1 MCELMKNLVLVIWLG
16 LLAGFGSLV
25 DGASSGEHLTPS
37 QLSDVFL
44 NEYDF
49 VVVGAGSGGCVMAN
63 RLSEVSNWTVLLLE
77 AGDEEINFLTDVP
90 LTAATISLTSEFN
103 MFFFSKSFGNLVT
116 K

>member
-1 MCELMKNLVLVIWLG
+1 MGELVKNLVLVIWLG

-25 DGASSGEHLTPS
+25 NGATSGEHFTPS
-37 QLSDVFL
+37 QLSDVFS

-49 VVVGAGSGGCVMAN
+49 VVIGAGSGGCVMAN

-90 LTAATISLTSEFN
+90 LTAATISLTSKFSI
-103 MFFFSKSFGNLVT
+103 FFKSFGRVVM